1 MKCKTSRTYC
11 FSLSTSSCI
20 VHRQV
25 TFIFSH
31 FSGEKAF
38 SAHDFNSRSDD
49 DHQINVILPLCR
61 AEALRTNAETIPT
74 ETKNERELE
83 QEVGERGKIKVLIR
97 KAPSLIQSSR
107 KIFTAAS

>member
-1 MKCKTSRTYC
+1 MKFKTSRTYC
-11 FSLSTSSCI
+11 FSFHFF
-20 VHRQV
+20 VRRQV

-38 SAHDFNSRSDD
+38 SAHDFNRRFDD
-49 DHQINVILPLCR
+49 DHQINVILLLCR
-61 AEALRTNAETIPT
+61 AEALRTLRLFQRNQ
-74 ETKNERELE
+74 ERVSKRES
-83 QEVGERGKIKVLIR
+83 GERGKEKVLIR